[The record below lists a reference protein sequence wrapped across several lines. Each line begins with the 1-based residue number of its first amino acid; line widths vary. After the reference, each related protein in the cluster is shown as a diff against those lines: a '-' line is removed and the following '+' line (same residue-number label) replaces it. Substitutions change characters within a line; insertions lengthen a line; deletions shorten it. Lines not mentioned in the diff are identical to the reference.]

1 MKSTNVNVINQIDI
15 EDFSNLTLQEQVN
28 SINAAFLSPL
38 EEYRM
43 LTPLERHPLEDSPE
57 FLKVTEE
64 RVQKVLEKLNPNK
77 ASGPDKIP
85 NWFLKEYSYVIA
97 LPIMKI
103 LNLSFYEQSIP
114 TAWKMADVVPLQKKK
129 RVNVLEKDLRP
140 ISLTPCVSKVAEE
153 FIVDDY
159 VKPAVLEMIDKTQ
172 YGSIPYSST
181 TMALIN
187 MLHHWYLGT
196 DGNGSTVRT
205 ILFVYR
211 KAFDF
216 IDHEILINKVCKL
229 NIPRSIINW
238 IIDFL
243 SNRIQ
248 RVKLPEDCYSEWGS
262 VPSGVPQG
270 TKLGPWLFILM
281 IQDLDIDSP
290 YLWKFVDDTT
300 ASELLPKGR
309 VSKAQNIVDRVI
321 QWSDENRVQLHP
333 DKCKEL
339 RITFSKNPS
348 VLDPLIV
355 NGKEVETVDNVKLLG
370 VTMSSDLT
378 WNAHIEE
385 VIKKANKRLYFLVQL
400 KRAKVPLKEL
410 VLFYTTCVQS
420 VIDYAIPA
428 FYHALPKYLKKE
440 LVRLEKRAIA
450 IMNPRTHYDVASE
463 VLNMRLIEDH
473 HDLLCSRLFNSMMR
487 DVNHKLADLLPPL
500 YSSHHDLRN
509 ERKFNV
515 PCTFT
520 NRARNSFVVA
530 MAAKV

>member
-1 MKSTNVNVINQIDI
+1 
-15 EDFSNLTLQEQVN
+15 
-28 SINAAFLSPL
+28 
-38 EEYRM
+38 
-43 LTPLERHPLEDSPE
+43 
-57 FLKVTEE
+57 
-64 RVQKVLEKLNPNK
+64 
-77 ASGPDKIP
+77 
-85 NWFLKEYSYVIA
+85 
-97 LPIMKI
+97 
-103 LNLSFYEQSIP
+103 
-114 TAWKMADVVPLQKKK
+114 
-129 RVNVLEKDLRP
+129 
-140 ISLTPCVSKVAEE
+140 
-153 FIVDDY
+153 
-159 VKPAVLEMIDKTQ
+159 MIDKTQ
-172 YGSIPYSST
+172 YGAIPYSST

-187 MLHHWYLGT
+187 MLHHWYSGT

-205 ILFVYR
+205 ILFDYR

-216 IDHEILINKVCKL
+216 IDHEILINKVCRL

-243 SNRIQ
+243 SNIIQ

-262 VPSGVPQG
+262 VPSGVPPG
-270 TKLGPWLFILM
+270 TNLGPWLFILM

-300 ASELLPKGR
+300 ASELLPKGS
-309 VSKAQNIVDRVI
+309 VSKAQNIVDRVT

-355 NGKEVETVDNVKLLG
+355 DLKEIEIVDNVKLLG

-378 WNAHIEE
+378 WNVHIEE
-385 VIKKANKRLYFLVQL
+385 VLKKANERLYFLVQL

-410 VLFYTTCVQS
+410 VLFYTTCIRS

-428 FYHALPKYLKKE
+428 FYHALSKYLKKE

-450 IMNPRTHYDVASE
+450 IMNPGTHYDVASD

-473 HDLLCSRLFNSMMR
+473 HDLLCSRLFDNMMR
-487 DVNHKLADLLPPL
+487 DANHKLAELLPPL
-500 YSSHHDLRN
+500 YSSHHDLRK

-520 NRARNSFVVA
+520 NRARNSFVFA

>member
-1 MKSTNVNVINQIDI
+1 MK
-15 EDFSNLTLQEQVN
+15 
-28 SINAAFLSPL
+28 
-38 EEYRM
+38 M
-43 LTPLERHPLEDSPE
+43 
-57 FLKVTEE
+57 
-64 RVQKVLEKLNPNK
+64 
-77 ASGPDKIP
+77 
-85 NWFLKEYSYVIA
+85 
-97 LPIMKI
+97 

-129 RVNVLEKDLRP
+129 RVNISEKDLRP

-172 YGSIPYSST
+172 YGAIPYSST

-196 DGNGSTVRT
+196 GGNGSTART
-205 ILFVYR
+205 ILFDYR
-211 KAFDF
+211 KAFNF
-216 IDHEILINKVCKL
+216 IDHEIPINKVCRL
-229 NIPRSIINW
+229 NIPWSIINW

-243 SNRIQ
+243 SNKIQ

-270 TKLGPWLFILM
+270 TKLGPWLFISM

-300 ASELLPKGR
+300 AAELLPKGSVR
-309 VSKAQNIVDRVI
+309 KAQNIVDHVI

-333 DKCKEL
+333 DKYKEL

-355 NGKEVETVDNVKLLG
+355 NGKEIETVDNAKLLR
-370 VTMSSDLT
+370 VTISSDLT
-378 WNAHIEE
+378 WNVYIE

-400 KRAKVPLKEL
+400 KRAKVPLKKL
-410 VLFYTTCVQS
+410 VLFYTTCVRS

-428 FYHALPKYLKKE
+428 SYHALPKYL
-440 LVRLEKRAIA
+440 
-450 IMNPRTHYDVASE
+450 THYDVASE

-473 HDLLCSRLFNSMMR
+473 HDILFSKLFNSMTR
-487 DVNHKLADLLPPL
+487 DVNHKLAELLPPL
-500 YSSHHDLRN
+500 YSSYRDLRN

-520 NRARNSFVVA
+520 NWARNSFVFA